1 MESIN
6 FSSGKDDEMRVMAE
20 EILFVDD
27 EAYILDIATQ
37 IFADRG
43 IHILVAGNPQEALD
57 ILKNHEI
64 AVLVSDNHMPGM
76 RGIDLLSRV
85 KAISPDTVK
94 ILMTGFADL
103 ETALEAINRVEV
115 FRFIVKPWENSQ
127 LVAIVEDALE
137 RYRLIKSILKGDE
150 NMMRSL
156 VHALELKDPYTRGH
170 SERVASYALMV
181 AKSIGLTEEVQAAIR
196 YGSWLHDCGKI
207 GVSESILH
215 NEGPLDESDVH
226 VIRNHPLWGADVA
239 RKGRLSGVI
248 VDIILSH
255 HERYDGKGYPSGL
268 AAEDIPLEARIV
280 SVADI
285 YDALTTERPYRR
297 AYTPERALEMLIS
310 MRGNVL
316 DPVLVDSFSS
326 VMKDTFS

>member
-1 MESIN
+1 
-6 FSSGKDDEMRVMAE
+6 MAE

-27 EAYILDIATQ
+27 EEYILDIAQQ
-37 IFADRG
+37 IFAERD
-43 IHILVAGNPQEALD
+43 ITILTAQSADEALD
-57 ILKNHEI
+57 LVKKHEI

-76 RGIDLLSRV
+76 KGIDLLSKV

-103 ETALEAINRVEV
+103 ETALDAINRVEV
-115 FRFIVKPWENSQ
+115 FRFIVKPWENTQ
-127 LVAIVEDALE
+127 LVGLVEDALE
-137 RYRLIKSILKGDE
+137 RYRLIKSILQGDE

-170 SERVASYALMV
+170 SERVAGYALMV
-181 AKSIGLTEEVQAAIR
+181 AAHLGLSEEALTSIR

-207 GVSESILH
+207 GVSENIL
-215 NEGPLDESDVH
+215 NYEGPLDETEVH

-239 RKGRLSGVI
+239 RKGHLTGTI

-268 AAEDIPLEARIV
+268 RGEEIPLHARIV

-285 YDALTTERPYRR
+285 YDALTTERPYRM
-297 AYTPERALEMLIS
+297 AYTRERALEMLLS
-310 MRGNVL
+310 MKGNVL
-316 DPVLVDSFSS
+316 DPKLVDCFVSIMQRGSGEES
-326 VMKDTFS
+326 DTPQE

>member
-1 MESIN
+1 
-6 FSSGKDDEMRVMAE
+6 MAE

-27 EAYILDIATQ
+27 EDYILDIATQ

-43 IHILVAGNPQEALD
+43 IDILTSNSPVDALD
-57 ILKNHEI
+57 KLKKHEI

-76 RGIDLLSRV
+76 RGLELLSRV
-85 KAISPDTVK
+85 KIISPDTVK

-115 FRFIVKPWENSQ
+115 YRFVVKPWENSQ

-137 RYRLIKSILKGDE
+137 RYRLVKSILRGDQ
-150 NMMRSL
+150 NTMRSL

-170 SERVASYALMV
+170 SERVANYAIMIARKL
-181 AKSIGLTEEVQAAIR
+181 GLTEEAQAAIR

-207 GVSESILH
+207 GVSENILN
-215 NEGPLDESDVH
+215 NEGPLDDAEVH

-239 RKGRLSGVI
+239 RKGSLSGAI
-248 VDIILSH
+248 VNVILSH
-255 HERYDGKGYPSGL
+255 HERFDGKGYPAGL
-268 AAEDIPLEARIV
+268 VGDEIPLEARIV

-285 YDALTTERPYRR
+285 YDALTTERPYRM
-297 AYTPERALEMLIS
+297 AYAPERALEMLES
-310 MRGNVL
+310 MKGNVL
-316 DPVLVDSFSS
+316 DPELVDCFSS
-326 VMKDTFS
+326 AMKERYA